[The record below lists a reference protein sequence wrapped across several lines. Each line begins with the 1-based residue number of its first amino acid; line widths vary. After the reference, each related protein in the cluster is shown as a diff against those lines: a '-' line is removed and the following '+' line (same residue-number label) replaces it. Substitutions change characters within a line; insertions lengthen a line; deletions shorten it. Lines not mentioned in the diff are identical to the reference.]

1 MNPQRYINVTE
12 TWGKNVDFFFYSDH
26 EDFDKKIIK
35 VSDRTD
41 YQSNEEKHINI
52 IQYVADNIKGYDWY
66 FFCDDD
72 TFVNTKKLESFVID
86 LDKSCVHGSL
96 LPGTWPNDRSLNYCS
111 GGAGYLLHSDII
123 KLIRPNV
130 RSFSS
135 GFADVSLGLILR
147 EMNIESINYP
157 FFNSQPPE
165 HYKIPIEN
173 VKDYITFHY
182 MKSFDEMNM
191 LFNKL

>member
-86 LDKSCVHGSL
+86 LDKSCVH
-96 LPGTWPNDRSLNYCS
+96 
-111 GGAGYLLHSDII
+111 
-123 KLIRPNV
+123 
-130 RSFSS
+130 
-135 GFADVSLGLILR
+135 LIL
-147 EMNIESINYP
+147 NGGIY
-157 FFNSQPPE
+157 NS
-165 HYKIPIEN
+165 
-173 VKDYITFHY
+173 
-182 MKSFDEMNM
+182 
-191 LFNKL
+191 L